1 MKVISHRPNS
11 NYIYLKLNKMNQID
25 IFNEHVKEYE
35 AWYDD
40 YSEVY
45 QSEILAL
52 QDQLLELPQNIR
64 GIEVGVGTGRFSKP
78 LGIKEGVEPSKEM
91 AKRAVKRGIEIM
103 KGTAERLPY
112 AALQFDFVLFVTVCF
127 VKNVKKAFQ
136 EAYRVLKPEGSVII
150 GFLDSDG
157 QIAKRYAAERHRSD
171 FYHKAQFYSVDR
183 IEKLLKETGF
193 KKPIFNQTL
202 FGELEDIKEV
212 QIPREGFGQGSF
224 VTVRAIKK

>member
-1 MKVISHRPNS
+1 
-11 NYIYLKLNKMNQID
+11 MNQID

-171 FYHKAQFYSVDR
+171 FYHKAQFYRVDR

>member
-1 MKVISHRPNS
+1 
-11 NYIYLKLNKMNQID
+11 MNQID

-127 VKNVKKAFQ
+127 IKNVKKAFE

-171 FYHKAQFYSVDR
+171 FYHKAQFYRVDR

>member
-127 VKNVKKAFQ
+127 IKNVKKAFE

>member
-171 FYHKAQFYSVDR
+171 FYHKAQFYRVDR

>member
-1 MKVISHRPNS
+1 
-11 NYIYLKLNKMNQID
+11 MNQID

-35 AWYDD
+35 AWYDN

-64 GIEVGVGTGRFSKP
+64 GIEVGVGTGLFSKP
-78 LGIKEGVEPSKEM
+78 LDIKEGVESSKEM

-112 AALQFDFVLFVTVCF
+112 AAMQFDFVLFVTVCF
-127 VKNVKKAFQ
+127 IKNVKKAFE

-150 GFLDSDG
+150 GFLESDG
-157 QIAKRYAAERHRSD
+157 QIAKRYAEERHRSD
-171 FYHKAQFYSVDR
+171 FYHKAQFYSVNR
-183 IEKLLKETGF
+183 IEKLIRKTGF
-193 KKPIFNQTL
+193 KKPTYNQTL

-224 VTVRAIKK
+224 VTIRAIKK

>member
-1 MKVISHRPNS
+1 
-11 NYIYLKLNKMNQID
+11 MNQID

-127 VKNVKKAFQ
+127 IKNVKKAFE
-136 EAYRVLKPEGSVII
+136 EAYRVLKPEGYVII

>member
-1 MKVISHRPNS
+1 MQN
-11 NYIYLKLNKMNQID
+11 
-25 IFNEHVKEYE
+25 
-35 AWYDD
+35 
-40 YSEVY
+40 
-45 QSEILAL
+45 
-52 QDQLLELPQNIR
+52 QLLELPQNIR

-127 VKNVKKAFQ
+127 VKNVKKAFE

-171 FYHKAQFYSVDR
+171 FYHKAQFYRVDR